1 MRAVQPT
8 ELGRGIVRFFE
19 NYLPAQR
26 GMSPHTIHS
35 YRDALVLLL
44 QFAARDA
51 HRRIE
56 ELQIADV
63 TAERVAKF
71 LSFLETDRH
80 NGIATR
86 NARLGAI
93 HAFARFLVAE
103 HPEHLGSLQRVLAVP
118 FRRGARD
125 APIEYLES
133 AEIDALLKRID
144 QSQPAG
150 RRDYA
155 LFALMFNTGARVQE
169 LLNLRRR
176 DVRLEP
182 PCQVRLQGKG
192 NKVRVCPIWPAT
204 ARLLRGLIQTAQ
216 PSTADPAD
224 ALLFT
229 NARGQPL
236 TRFGVWYLLRKH
248 IAAAS
253 QHAATL
259 RGKRIHPHS
268 VRHST
273 AIHLLKAGVD
283 FATISQWLGHASL
296 NTTMRYARADLDL
309 KRQALAQVFP
319 EALAPPR
326 AGRLFVNG
334 ADLIGWLRRM

>member
-1 MRAVQPT
+1 MKAVPST
-8 ELGRGIVRFFE
+8 ELGQGILRFFE
-19 NYLPAQR
+19 DYLPAQR

-44 QFAARDA
+44 QFVAQDA
-51 HRRIE
+51 NRRIE
-56 ELQIADV
+56 ELQVADLS
-63 TAERVAKF
+63 AERVAKF
-71 LSFLETDRH
+71 LTFLETDRH

-86 NARLGAI
+86 NARLDAI

-103 HPEHLGSLQRVLAVP
+103 RPEHLGYLQRVLAIP
-118 FRRGARD
+118 YRRGAGE

-133 AEIDALLKRID
+133 TEIDALLKNID
-144 QSQPAG
+144 QSRPAG
-150 RRDYA
+150 QRDYA

-169 LLNLRRR
+169 VLNLRRR
-176 DVRLEP
+176 DLRLDP

-192 NKVRVCPIWPAT
+192 NKVRLCPIWPAT
-204 ARLLRGLIQTAQ
+204 ARLLRELIKTAR
-216 PSTADPAD
+216 PSTTDPAD
-224 ALLFT
+224 APLFT

-248 IAAAS
+248 IAAAC
-253 QHAATL
+253 QQVATL
-259 RGKRIHPHS
+259 RDKRIHPHS

-283 FATISQWLGHASL
+283 FATISHWLGHASL
-296 NTTMRYARADLDL
+296 HTTMRYARADLDL

-319 EALAPPR
+319 ETLGPPR
-326 AGRLFVNG
+326 AGRLLING
-334 ADLIGWLRRM
+334 ADLVGRLRRM